1 VTLRGKLL
9 AGLSPVLLA
18 IPLTVAVGTRMN
30 HIAVLIGL
38 VGGLLAL
45 GISTTWV
52 SRLLRPLG
60 VLSNASRRIGQG
72 DLAVRAVVSGNDEV
86 ALLARDFNEMAER
99 LETYRK
105 SSLGQLLQAR
115 QNLEAAMDSIP
126 DPILMIGAGGALLQ
140 ANAAAQAQFG
150 VGPDSPGAPWAETLP
165 TAVREP
171 AERARGHVLT
181 GKGPVGPRGLDEAVV
196 VDSQGGSKRYLVRAV
211 PVYDESGTIDGTTI
225 VLQDVTRLVL
235 LDELRSNLVATVAH
249 EFRTPLTSIRMAI
262 HLCVEGLVG
271 ALTPKQADLLL
282 TARDECE
289 RLQTIVDDLLDAS
302 RVSTGT
308 VVGQRETV
316 PVDALVRGAV
326 ETLRAEAN
334 GQHVK
339 LRVEAMPDLGGVSVD
354 RDQINIALSNLLA
367 NAIHHSSAGGVVT
380 MSAKRAGNAIE
391 LDVRDDGPG
400 VAHELQRSIFEPYVQ
415 APGGRPGVAG
425 LGLAIAKRIVDQH
438 GGEIGVESTPG
449 AGARF
454 WIRIPP
460 APSSLDAS
468 DA

>member
-1 VTLRGKLL
+1 
-9 AGLSPVLLA
+9 
-18 IPLTVAVGTRMN
+18 
-30 HIAVLIGL
+30 
-38 VGGLLAL
+38 
-45 GISTTWV
+45 
-52 SRLLRPLG
+52 
-60 VLSNASRRIGQG
+60 
-72 DLAVRAVVSGNDEV
+72 
-86 ALLARDFNEMAER
+86 
-99 LETYRK
+99 
-105 SSLGQLLQAR
+105 
-115 QNLEAAMDSIP
+115 
-126 DPILMIGAGGALLQ
+126 
-140 ANAAAQAQFG
+140 
-150 VGPDSPGAPWAETLP
+150 
-165 TAVREP
+165 
-171 AERARGHVLT
+171 
-181 GKGPVGPRGLDEAVV
+181 
-196 VDSQGGSKRYLVRAV
+196 
-211 PVYDESGTIDGTTI
+211 
-225 VLQDVTRLVL
+225 
-235 LDELRSNLVATVAH
+235 
-249 EFRTPLTSIRMAI
+249 MAI